1 MNRKANRQIKGNKN
15 RCLDTQTDWQ
25 TERYTESRVGGQTD
39 GHIDRNADR
48 VIRTYIEAIAYT

>member
-1 MNRKANRQIKGNKN
+1 MFGY
-15 RCLDTQTDWQ
+15 TDRLADRTVHREQ
-25 TERYTESRVGGQTD
+25 GGGGQTD